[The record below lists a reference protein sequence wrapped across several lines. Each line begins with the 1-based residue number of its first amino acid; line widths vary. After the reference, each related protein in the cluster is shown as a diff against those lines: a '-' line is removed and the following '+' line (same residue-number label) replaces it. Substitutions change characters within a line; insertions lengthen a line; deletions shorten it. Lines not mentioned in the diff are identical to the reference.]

1 MNQIDILKLKIAR
14 SKVKSSIDGL
24 EKRLHILKKK
34 NISELED
41 RTIETI
47 KTDTQRK
54 CFQTRSVPPCRGIN
68 KDWVS
73 EESMGLELLKLEL
86 DT

>member
-1 MNQIDILKLKIAR
+1 MNQVDILKLKIAR

-24 EKRLHILKKK
+24 EKGLHTLKKK
-34 NISELED
+34 NINKLED

-47 KTDTQRK
+47 KTETQRK
-54 CFQTRSVPPCRGIN
+54 CFKTRSVPPCRGIN
-68 KDWVS
+68 KGWFS
-73 EESMGLELLKLEL
+73 EESMGLDLLRLGL